1 MTVGGVPMHTAL
13 GTASIPIAN
22 LWEIKAFSKFYWVI
36 AVIRRD
42 APLKYSTHSPL
53 CPSLDQSINRDNR

>member
-22 LWEIKAFSKFYWVI
+22 LWEIKAFSVLLGDCSHQKG
-36 AVIRRD
+36 R
-42 APLKYSTHSPL
+42 STEIFNSFS
-53 CPSLDQSINRDNR
+53 SLPIT